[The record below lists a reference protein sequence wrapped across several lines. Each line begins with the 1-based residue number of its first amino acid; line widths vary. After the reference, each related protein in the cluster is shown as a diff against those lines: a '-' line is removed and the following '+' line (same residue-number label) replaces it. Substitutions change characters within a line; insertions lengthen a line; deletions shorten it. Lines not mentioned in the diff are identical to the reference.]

1 MNPQPVKTSFPR
13 TRLSQLAARSG
24 GIARE
29 QAVEAAMESVESL
42 RGEGDEAIKSSIAAI
57 EAIMNHAR
65 NGQLATDRIQEILP
79 YADQIV
85 TLAATFGYDSLAKV
99 MRSLCDV
106 ADGLIRAGLRDAAPI
121 AVHVQSMLLLMPG
134 STALSAEQVEVVLG
148 ELAKVLTHYN
158 FGSIAGQD
166 TLITSEDVFAE
177 PG

>member
-1 MNPQPVKTSFPR
+1 MNTEPVKTSFPR

-57 EAIMNHAR
+57 EAIMKHAR
-65 NGQLATDRIQEILP
+65 NGHLPTERIQGILP

-85 TLAATFGYDSLAKV
+85 TLAATFGYESLAKV

-106 ADGLIRAGLRDAAPI
+106 ADGLVRAGLRDVAPI
-121 AVHVQSMLLLMPG
+121 AVHVQSMQLLIPG

-148 ELAKVLTHYN
+148 ELGKVLAHYN

-166 TLITSEDVFAE
+166 VLITSEDVFAE